1 MLKDNI
7 IITDIGSTTTK
18 ALLLRKV
25 QGRYKFVDYTT
36 AYTTVE
42 KPYEDVKIGIVNAL
56 RALESKLG
64 CEIVCNNSLDTLN
77 SDYTYLSTS
86 SAGGGLQILVVGLTK
101 KDSVRSATRVVQGAG
116 GVLLDALSIDDGKS
130 SFEKLQVMNKA
141 HPDIILFC
149 GGVNGGAL
157 FSIYRLAEILR
168 IANIKQKFSEK
179 LNIPLVYAGNVE
191 AIDFLRL
198 VFREKYDLHITSNLR
213 PSMAGENLDPAKV
226 KVHDLFLENVMEQD
240 PGYSEVKKITSA
252 DIIPTPSGVLNSLK
266 ILGKRHNRV
275 IAFDMGGATTDVYTH
290 IYDVHNRS
298 VSANIGMS
306 YSIGNILALAD
317 YEGDFQPF
325 LQNNLSINIKDYFLN
340 YVGNKVLYPDFN
352 PSTDIDKFLEHI
364 VAISGIKMS
373 VQQHFDNHYKARP
386 KKWFNAL
393 FKKPKETIYTLPFD
407 DSKTLRQSDFQ
418 MIIGAGGIFSHASV
432 QQAIFL
438 FIQSFSPTGVV
449 EFWRDRH
456 FILPHLGVLSS
467 VDEAVAE
474 GLLYDDCLERIA
486 VYVRPRVTR
495 YKKGLVVLSV
505 NADKEYLVKAN
516 DVFIYSSEKAEKI
529 TVFCKKC
536 CQLAQ
541 REFTLEANV
550 PLVVDTRD
558 VRDGD
563 AVRVLLEALKPYN
576 FLYSSNSAL
585 TLAEG
590 IARSAPFPE
599 ERGIRPSAPVQEEH
613 HHSINIM
620 LPCEGTIHV
629 QPGDRVTPTTLIG
642 ENRFEP
648 PQIYVVLISTVLH
661 KTLTEAEIR
670 EGLKIT
676 LNDRVEIGTVI
687 YKGNKIRYFER
698 VTQRSLFTEASNMT
712 ERELTDDE
720 VANGEIERIQEIIA
734 KGGNVFKEGS
744 PCREL
749 ITKEDIVYS
758 PVKGI
763 VDRIDYQTGTIIIKE
778 IQDYPLEPV
787 EIDVAD
793 QLKVKPT
800 EAFAYIKKVKGDF
813 VIYGELLAQKMTPP
827 QSNSILL
834 QLNPGPVTNI
844 YARVDSEYTGRIQD
858 INAETGII
866 TICYDKK
873 PYQAY
878 SMCYG
883 VVESV
888 VGSQEVNIAVD
899 AEKVEGK
906 IGFGHDVGGLLR
918 VYGKDEI
925 GTGDIVYASQC
936 VGSEDLLVL
945 QGKGIGGLICNT
957 ITYSCLRG
965 FLQKDIGVVLTGEEV
980 LPFSLVILKGFTGE
994 TLEDEV
1000 CEFDANRGK
1009 YVLIKPQTQI
1019 RAGATRPGVYMFD
1032 NERV

>member
-18 ALLLRKV
+18 ALLLRKT
-25 QGRYKFVDYTT
+25 QGSYKFVDYAT

-56 RALESKLG
+56 KALESKLG
-64 CEIVCNNSLDTLN
+64 CEIVHNHSLDTLN

-101 KDSVRSATRVVQGAG
+101 KDSVKSATRVVQGAG
-116 GVLLDALSIDDGKS
+116 GVLLDALSVDDGKS

-179 LNIPLVYAGNVE
+179 LNIPLVYAGNIE
-191 AIDFLRL
+191 AIDFLTL
-198 VFREKYDLHITSNLR
+198 VFRDKYDLHITSNLR
-213 PSMAGENLDPAKV
+213 PSMVGENLDPAKV
-226 KVHDLFLENVMEQD
+226 KVHDLFLENVMEQA

-266 ILGKRHNRV
+266 ILGKRHNKV

-317 YEGDFQPF
+317 YEGDFQLF

-340 YVGNKVLYPDFN
+340 YIGNKVLYPDFN
-352 PSTDIDKFLEHI
+352 PSTDLDKFLEHI

-373 VQQHFDNHYKARP
+373 VQQHFDNHYKVKP

-407 DSKTLRQSDFQ
+407 ESKTLKQSDFQ

-432 QQAIFL
+432 RQAIFL
-438 FIQSFSPTGVV
+438 LIQSFQPTGMA

-486 VYVRPRVTR
+486 LYIRPRLTK
-495 YKKGLVVLSV
+495 YKKSQVVLSV
-505 NADKEYLVKAN
+505 NADKEYRVKAN
-516 DVFIYSSEKAEKI
+516 DVFVYTSEKAEKI

-541 REFTLEANV
+541 TEFMLEANV

-558 VRDGD
+558 GD
-563 AVRVLLEALKPYN
+563 DVRVLLEALKPYN
-576 FLYSSNSAL
+576 FLYSSNSVL
-585 TLAEG
+585 TPAEG

-599 ERGIRPSAPVQEEH
+599 ERGIMPNTIH
-613 HHSINIM
+613 IM
-620 LPCEGTIHV
+620 LPCQGTIYV
-629 QPGDRVTPTTLIG
+629 KPGDRVTPTTLIG

-648 PQIYVVLISTVLH
+648 PRIYVVLISTVLH
-661 KTLTEAEIR
+661 KTLTETEIR
-670 EGLKIT
+670 DGLKIQ
-676 LNDRVEIGTVI
+676 LDDRVEIGTVI
-687 YKGNKIRYFER
+687 YKGNKIRYIER
-698 VTQRSLFTEASNMT
+698 ITQRSLFTEASNMT
-712 ERELTDDE
+712 ERELTDEE

-758 PVKGI
+758 PVKGV
-763 VDRIDYQTGTIIIKE
+763 VDKIDYQTGTIIIKE

-793 QLKVKPT
+793 QLKVKPA
-800 EAFAYIKKVKGDF
+800 EAFAYIKKAKGDF

-873 PYQAY
+873 PYQAF

-888 VGSQEVNIAVD
+888 VDNQEVFINID
-899 AEKVEGK
+899 AKKVEGK
-906 IGFGHDVGGLLR
+906 IGFGHDVGGQLR

-936 VGSEDLLVL
+936 VGYNDLLVM
-945 QGKGIGGLICNT
+945 QEKGIGGLICNT
-957 ITYSCLRG
+957 ISYSCLRQ
-965 FLQKDIGVVLTGEEV
+965 FLKKDIGVVLTGEEE
-980 LPFSLVILKGFTGE
+980 LPFSLVILKGFTSE
-994 TLEDEV
+994 TLCEDNI
-1000 CEFDANRGK
+1000 FDLNVGK
-1009 YVLIKPQTQI
+1009 YVLLKPQTQI
-1019 RAGATRPGVYMFD
+1019 RAGATRPKVYIF
-1032 NERV
+1032 NK